1 MNRKNNVRWN
11 STKGVQHTER
21 CYETLTQKKMAEKMA
36 DSC

>member
-21 CYETLTQKKMAEKMA
+21 CDETLTHCGIRKNG
-36 DSC
+36 